1 MNNDADNGAA
11 TGGGPGRRRGG
22 HLTDCA
28 LLGPGGGAPAGRDGT
43 TDTGPD
49 VLVLGGTGK
58 TGRRVAGR
66 LRAMRLRVRV
76 GSRAAAT
83 APFDWQDPAGWPAVL
98 AGARAVYAAY
108 APDLSDPAAPERLG
122 ALARAAATAG
132 AERLVVLSG
141 RGMSSAARAE
151 ESVVAALAGT
161 GTGWTMLRGCW
172 FAQNFSEDFL
182 LPEVLRGTVSLP
194 AGEVAEPF
202 VDLADLADA
211 AVAALTGPGHAGQ
224 VYTLTGPRAL
234 TFREAVAEIGWAA
247 GREVRYRPMSR
258 SAYLSEMVARGASR
272 AEASAAMGTLRETL
286 DGSCSDPADGVL
298 RAVGRPP
305 RDFSEYVRRT
315 AASGVWDEE

>member
-1 MNNDADNGAA
+1 RVDVFH
-11 TGGGPGRRRGG
+11 GRSRGKRLTARRSSMV
-22 HLTDCA
+22 
-28 LLGPGGGAPAGRDGT
+28 
-43 TDTGPD
+43 TGPD

-66 LRAMRLRVRV
+66 LRAMRARVRV
-76 GSRAAAT
+76 GSRAAVT
-83 APFDWQDPAGWPAVL
+83 APFDWQEPAGWPATL
-98 AGARAVYAAY
+98 AGVRAVYAAY

-122 ALARAAATAG
+122 ALARAAAAAG
-132 AERLVVLSG
+132 AERLVLLSG

-151 ESVVAALAGT
+151 EAVIEGLRGT
-161 GTGWTMLRGCW
+161 DTSWTMLRGCW

-202 VDLADLADA
+202 VDLADVADV
-211 AVAALTGPGHAGQ
+211 AVAALTAPGHAGQ

-258 SAYLSEMVARGASR
+258 SAYLAEMVARGAGR
-272 AEASAAMGTLRETL
+272 AEATAAMVTLRETL
-286 DGSCSDPADGVL
+286 DGSCSTPADGVE

-305 RDFSEYVRRT
+305 RDFSEYARRT
-315 AASGVWDEE
+315 AATGAWDEE

>member
-11 TGGGPGRRRGG
+11 PSGGSGRRRGG

-28 LLGPGGGAPAGRDGT
+28 LIGPGGAAGRGEAP
-43 TDTGPD
+43 DTRPD

-83 APFDWQDPAGWPAVL
+83 APFDWREPTGWPATL
-98 AGARAVYAAY
+98 AGVRAVYAAY
-108 APDLSDPAAPERLG
+108 APDLSDPEAPERLG
-122 ALARAAATAG
+122 ALARAATAAG
-132 AERLVVLSG
+132 AERLVLLSG

-151 ESVVAALAGT
+151 EAVVAALRGSGT
-161 GTGWTMLRGCW
+161 TWTMLRGCW

-202 VDLADLADA
+202 LDLADLADV
-211 AVAALTGPGHAGQ
+211 AVAALTGPGHAEQ
-224 VYTLTGPRAL
+224 VYTLSGPRAL

-258 SAYLSEMVARGASR
+258 AAYQAELIARGVGR
-272 AEASAAMGTLRETL
+272 VEAAAAMVTLRETL
-286 DGSCSDPADGVL
+286 DGSCSAPADGVE
-298 RAVGRPP
+298 RALGRPP

-315 AASGVWDEE
+315 AATGAWDEE